1 MNDNPSSVDLV
12 KIGWCDWTNI
22 LIIARSEDILLA
34 FLKEAWHFFERTNH
48 EEGKQVAYCDVYDD
62 SIEKLKTYI
71 KENGYEKNVKA
82 LVPEKEVLYLNDVL
96 EKVNDIG
103 SKNLSLREWSFLEN
117 VKYYYSK

>member
-62 SIEKLKTYI
+62 SI
-71 KENGYEKNVKA
+71 
-82 LVPEKEVLYLNDVL
+82 VLYLNDVL